1 MWLKSKNYWW
11 DTGEEWG
18 WLSECIRCGAKTKKN
33 LGEEKKKEKTLSR
46 NVINTSVPPQGVRC
60 VIAKKKYEPK
70 GR

>member
-1 MWLKSKNYWW
+1 MKNDDDYLNVY
-11 DTGEEWG
+11 DVEQ
-18 WLSECIRCGAKTKKN
+18 KQKN